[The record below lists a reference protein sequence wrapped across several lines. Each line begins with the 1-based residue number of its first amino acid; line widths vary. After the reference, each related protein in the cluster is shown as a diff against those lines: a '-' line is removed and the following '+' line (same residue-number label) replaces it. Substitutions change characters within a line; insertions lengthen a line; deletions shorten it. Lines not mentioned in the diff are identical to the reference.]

1 MEADF
6 HVVNPFTG
14 TSRDSQ
20 HTIMQLLVK
29 FLRNETEEDSGD
41 QEIYG
46 KHMLVN
52 DVVKENLGGR
62 TKIVGECKTA
72 EDRVRAPKK

>member
-6 HVVNPFTG
+6 HVVNHFTG

-20 HTIMQLLVK
+20 RTITQLLVK
-29 FLRNETEEDSGD
+29 FPRNETEEGFGD
-41 QEIYG
+41 QEICG

-52 DVVKENLGGR
+52 DAVKENLDGR

-72 EDRVRAPKK
+72 EDRVRALEK